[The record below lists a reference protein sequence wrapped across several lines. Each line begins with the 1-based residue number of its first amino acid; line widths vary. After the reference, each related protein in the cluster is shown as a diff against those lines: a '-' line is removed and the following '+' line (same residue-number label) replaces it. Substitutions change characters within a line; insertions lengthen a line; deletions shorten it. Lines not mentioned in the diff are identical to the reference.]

1 MALRPK
7 LFVKQRITLF
17 VNRYEV
23 YEAAIDGTQ
32 GKLVAFAEQERFSF
46 KEKIHFYTD
55 ASRQAESFILRAEK
69 VLDVHGRYFVEEPSG
84 ATLGTFQKVFKRS
97 LFRSTWQLLDNSGSP
112 HLTVSESSL
121 AMAIVRRLY
130 GFLPIPFLDVI
141 LDVFFSFIVRYHFGF
156 QDQDGQE
163 KGEYY
168 KITRFRDHY
177 VLSLDD
183 NSFAQHD
190 WRVYAALAVALDAL
204 QSR

>member
-17 VNRYEV
+17 VNRYEL
-23 YEAAIDGTQ
+23 YEATIDGKE

-46 KEKIHFYTD
+46 KEKIHFYNDT
-55 ASRQAESFILRAEK
+55 SKQQEIFVLRAEK
-69 VLDVHGRYFVEEPSG
+69 VLDVHGRYFVEDPRGSI
-84 ATLGTFQKVFKRS
+84 LGVFQKVFKKS
-97 LFRSTWQLLDNSGSP
+97 LIRSTWQALDKTGNP
-112 HLTVSESSL
+112 HLTISESSL

-130 GFLPIPFLDVI
+130 GFLPIPFIDII
-141 LDVFFSFIVRYHFGF
+141 LDAFFAFFIRYHFSF
-156 QDQDGQE
+156 QDKEGQE

-177 VLSLDD
+177 ILSLDD
-183 NSFAQHD
+183 ETFAQHA
-190 WRVYAALAVALDAL
+190 WQVYAALAVGLDAL